1 MLNYNGSIEVCLT
14 GENNYMRL
22 HDVEG
27 LQGLMGV
34 EIGTICKRSTRL
46 LVSTYNRT
54 CPSFD

>member
-27 LQGLMGV
+27 GPMTLGPP
-34 EIGTICKRSTRL
+34 
-46 LVSTYNRT
+46 LVG
-54 CPSFD
+54 